1 MKYMLVMGMAFVAVC
16 MDVATEKIANGGIL
30 IFGLIGIGYQLSM
43 LGTAGFWRYLSGAV
57 IPVLMLFMLFV
68 FRMLGPGD
76 IKLLSV
82 LGGIMGTAAIVR
94 CIVISF
100 LFGAALSA
108 AFIVACGNLQQRL
121 RYFADYVS
129 YFIHTKEIRPY
140 YKPGPQIENIHFS
153 IPIFMSVMLY
163 AGGFY

>member
-1 MKYMLVMGMAFVAVC
+1 MLVIGIAFTAAC
-16 MDVATEKIANGGIL
+16 MDLATEKIANNGIL
-30 IFGLIGIGYQLSM
+30 AFALIGIGYQLSTSGVTG
-43 LGTAGFWRYLSGAV
+43 LCRYLSGAA
-57 IPVLMLFMLFV
+57 IPLLMLFILFV

-82 LGGIMGTAAIVR
+82 LGGIMGAAAIVR

-129 YFIHTKEIRPY
+129 HFIHTKEIRPY
-140 YKPGPQIENIHFS
+140 YKSGAQIENIHFS